1 MSLLLT
7 SMIYFRLNI
16 YFQDQGMYHH
26 ALFIDTSFR
35 MEFLEGTKFGEVKWL
50 KFILIFSM
58 MEHYCS
64 SEVYYD
70 DQIFFKNPSAWYM
83 DSLLR

>member
-1 MSLLLT
+1 MT
-7 SMIYFRLNI
+7 
-16 YFQDQGMYHH
+16 MYY
-26 ALFIDTSFR
+26 LPVFENWIELSEKNMF
-35 MEFLEGTKFGEVKWL
+35 FVEVKW
-50 KFILIFSM
+50 FYSDFSM